1 MGSKKHI
8 DAFDII
14 DYEHSICN
22 KNSENIDQI
31 SLNSQS
37 VPFHS
42 LVKIIDYQS
51 MKKLLSY

>member
-8 DAFDII
+8 DAVDII

-42 LVKIIDYQS
+42 LVKIIDHQS